1 MDAIL
6 DYLRKQLT
14 EQKNNL
20 TETIT
25 SGSAENFAEYKYQI
39 GIIEGLT
46 IALEEIKLTEKNLYN
61 DTEEGEQ

>member
-1 MDAIL
+1 MDAGL

-20 TETIT
+20 TETII
-25 SGSAENFAEYKYQI
+25 SGSAENFSEYKYQI

-46 IALEEIKLTEKNLYN
+46 MALEEIKLTEKNLYN
-61 DTEEGEQ
+61 DTEEGD

>member
-1 MDAIL
+1 MDAGL

-20 TETIT
+20 SETII
-25 SGSAENFAEYKYQI
+25 SGSAENFSEYKYQI

-46 IALEEIKLTEKNLYN
+46 MALEEIKLTEKNLYN
-61 DTEEGEQ
+61 DTEEGD

>member
-20 TETIT
+20 SETII
-25 SGSAENFAEYKYQI
+25 SGSAENFSEYKYQI

-46 IALEEIKLTEKNLYN
+46 MALEEIKLTEKNLYN
-61 DTEEGEQ
+61 DTEEGD